1 MAMLEFYRKAINF
14 VILMTAA
21 FVLLF
26 IDIGLIVSGRPT
38 FSETIWSLNER
49 TLALAF
55 GVGMVCGH
63 CFTVPKG
70 NLPGK

>member
-1 MAMLEFYRKAINF
+1 MFYKKAINF
-14 VILMTAA
+14 VILITAA

-26 IDIGLIVSGRPT
+26 IDIYLILSGKPT
-38 FSETIWSLNER
+38 FSETIWSINEK

>member
-1 MAMLEFYRKAINF
+1 MFYKKAINF
-14 VILMTAA
+14 VILITAA

-26 IDIGLIVSGRPT
+26 IDIYLILSGKPT
-38 FSETIWSLNER
+38 FSETIWSINQK

-63 CFTVPKG
+63 CFTVPRG
-70 NLPGK
+70 ELPGK

>member
-1 MAMLEFYRKAINF
+1 MSFDSAAVNF

-26 IDIGLIVSGRPT
+26 IDLSFWLRRKPT
-38 FSETIWSLNER
+38 FSETIWGVNQW

-63 CFTVPKG
+63 CFTVPW
-70 NLPGK
+70 

>member
-1 MAMLEFYRKAINF
+1 MFYKKAINF
-14 VILMTAA
+14 VILITAA

-26 IDIGLIVSGRPT
+26 IDIYLILSGKPT
-38 FSETIWSLNER
+38 FSETIWSINQK

-63 CFTVPKG
+63 LFSVPKDKVRG
-70 NLPGK
+70 